1 MVEKPLA
8 HRGDAGSIPGLGRA
22 PGEGNGNL
30 LHYSCLGNPMNREA
44 WWVVQSMGRKKV
56 RQGLATKQQQIAQE
70 TIPSPAN
77 KTRTWCQTRTDRTT
91 QWVINGAM
99 PESEMASWKR

>member
-1 MVEKPLA
+1 MPIQEMQVRVLGWEEPLKREMAIYSNILAWEIPSTEKP
-8 HRGDAGSIPGLGRA
+8 AGW
-22 PGEGNGNL
+22 
-30 LHYSCLGNPMNREA
+30 YSP
-44 WWVVQSMGRKKV
+44 WGRKKV

-77 KTRTWCQTRTDRTT
+77 KIRTWGQTGTDRTT
-91 QWVINGAM
+91 QWVINGTM